1 MALPFLPLSTS
12 TASPGAPD
20 FEDLLF
26 RIGSGDDGLRENA
39 LYELYNYMFDLG
51 SGSPAATRQGAV
63 SMDHTRDK
71 EELIRLGAI
80 PILIN
85 NAPSHF
91 VTLSGQSTL
100 ELTNLLL
107 ALLREGNTE
116 ATNPLRIHQA
126 LKAGLLNAF
135 KKIEAW
141 DLQVRNHI
149 DAEEDDG
156 DLEDLAQAEENI
168 QLFRF
173 RLGEDYKWF
182 NLYEALDERHCLYI
196 LDQIRQSSWDNYAS
210 LLEAVG
216 GNGDLYGMLHKFSEI
231 NNNFRSSPA
240 DERKKC
246 VRMIT
251 QRNYMEVL
259 KDLLRS
265 MDMLAAAATADFN
278 PSYEAAL
285 LLLFLIQ
292 TEVGH
297 LLDQF
302 PKDGSWGDW
311 YRWAMTRWR
320 RWRAASEP
328 QGADG
333 FTDSERETVSQL
345 TKYQEM
351 CSALVGYYV
360 ETHDPPLDANWA
372 SAIVRAAGHII
383 EQINNPYKP
392 GSQTPDSLMFRAE
405 KRAMEEDLGDL
416 VQGGGG
422 KRARTEAA
430 LRAAVVALFG
440 PAHVEPVWTGS
451 SRAPGLQ
458 HFVEA

>member
-1 MALPFLPLSTS
+1 MALPFLPLSTA
-12 TASPGAPD
+12 TASPEAPD

-26 RIGSGDDGLRENA
+26 RIDSGDDGLRENA
-39 LYELYNYMFDLG
+39 LYELYNHMFDVERG
-51 SGSPAATRQGAV
+51 SLSPIRQGAV

-71 EELIRLGAI
+71 AELVRLGAI
-80 PILIN
+80 RILIN
-85 NAPSHF
+85 AAPSH
-91 VTLSGQSTL
+91 VTTLSGQSTL
-100 ELTNLLL
+100 ELTSLLL

-116 ATNPLRIHQA
+116 ATNPVYIHQA
-126 LKAGLLNAF
+126 IKAGLLGAF
-135 KKIEAW
+135 KRIEAW
-141 DLQVRNHI
+141 DWQMRNYV
-149 DAEEDDG
+149 DAEEDDS
-156 DLEDLAQAEENI
+156 DLEDLALAEENV
-168 QLFRF
+168 QSFKVSLR
-173 RLGEDYKWF
+173 EDYEWF
-182 NLYEALDERHCLYI
+182 KLYEALDESRCWYI
-196 LDQIRQSSWDNYAS
+196 LEEIRKGATDNYAS

-216 GNGDLYGMLHKFSEI
+216 GNGELYSMLHKFSEI
-231 NNNFRSSPA
+231 NNNFRFSPY

-246 VRMIT
+246 VRMIA

-259 KDLLRS
+259 GDLMRS

-278 PSYEAAL
+278 PSYEAAR
-285 LLLFLIQ
+285 LLLFLIH

-302 PKDGSWGDW
+302 PKDGEWSDW
-311 YRWAMTRWR
+311 YKWAMTRWR
-320 RWRAASEP
+320 RWRAAPEP
-328 QGADG
+328 QGDDG
-333 FTDSERETVSQL
+333 FTDSEREAVSQL
-345 TKYQEM
+345 TKYQDM
-351 CSALVGYYV
+351 CSALVGYYA
-360 ETHDPPLDANWA
+360 ETHDPPLDADKAN
-372 SAIVRAAGHII
+372 AIVRAAGHII

-422 KRARTEAA
+422 KRVRTEAA

-440 PAHVEPVWTGS
+440 PAHVEPAWTGS